1 MPKPTLGQLSDLAQ
15 VVSAVAVVASLVY
28 VGFEIRQNTEASRAA
43 TRQSIAET
51 DFEYVGATLDPAML
65 VEAETKE
72 EAGLELTPT
81 ERFLLRERQH
91 LNFRIFEN
99 AHYQYRAG
107 LLNEETW
114 QRYRWII
121 ARQLRMNEA
130 AIAMWERFGPSFDA
144 SFKAEVAAIQ
154 SEDFP
159 DLR

>member
-1 MPKPTLGQLSDLAQ
+1 MPKLTLGQWSDLSQ
-15 VVSAVAVVASLVY
+15 IVSAAAVVASLIY

-65 VEAETKE
+65 VAAEAKAE
-72 EAGLELTPT
+72 GGVELTPT
-81 ERFLLRERQH
+81 ERFILRERQH

-107 LLNEETW
+107 LLDEETW
-114 QRYRWII
+114 LRYRWII
-121 ARQLRMNEA
+121 ARQLRLNEA
-130 AIAMWERFGPSFDA
+130 AIAMWERFGPSFDE
-144 SFKAEVAAIQ
+144 SFKAEVAVIQ
-154 SEDFP
+154 GEDFA